1 MGRCLGSPAT
11 HVLRSQVNA
20 ITFLSNGLLATAA
33 GKQVALWDV
42 NACTIKQQ
50 LNHEGAVRVL
60 HAPARCS
67 TAPRSVPPDRCRGSS

>member
-1 MGRCLGSPAT
+1 MGRCLDSPAT
-11 HVLRSQVNA
+11 RVLRSQVNA

-60 HAPARCS
+60 RAPARCS
-67 TAPRSVPPDRCRGSS
+67 TAPRSVPPDRRRRSP